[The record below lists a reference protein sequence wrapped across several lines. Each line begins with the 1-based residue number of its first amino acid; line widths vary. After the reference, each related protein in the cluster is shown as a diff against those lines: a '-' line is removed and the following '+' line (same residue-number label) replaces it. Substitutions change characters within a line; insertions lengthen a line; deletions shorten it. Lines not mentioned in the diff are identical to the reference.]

1 MSRFLHKR
9 SYRYV
14 YLHAWVQ
21 VSFSQSSYG
30 QDAGVW
36 ISGWLDSV
44 NYKGSWQQTVE
55 DQEKQ
60 HAHIAQNLHVLL
72 VDDEY
77 ATQFYVKRLL
87 EKNGY
92 EITLAKDG
100 EQALDKLAQ
109 NEYDCV
115 LMDVQMPVLDGVE
128 ATKKIR

>member
-1 MSRFLHKR
+1 M
-9 SYRYV
+9 
-14 YLHAWVQ
+14 
-21 VSFSQSSYG
+21 
-30 QDAGVW
+30 
-36 ISGWLDSV
+36 
-44 NYKGSWQQTVE
+44 
-55 DQEKQ
+55 
-60 HAHIAQNLHVLL
+60 
-72 VDDEY
+72 DDEY